1 MVISMHLNYC
11 TKYILVVKNVPRI
24 RPSKTRIKFVEMCK
38 LNFRF
43 FYRIGPTCDGQCKG
57 KYTSGSKA
65 KQVGSL
71 FWSERDIWD
80 LQRMQAV
87 LHTLMSATLSLFFFL
102 FLSRFL
108 YFYLFISLSHSLFLL
123 HHAHP
128 LWVPNQFSNFL
139 KSTSICSDLVLVELT
154 LKQPKN
160 VKIEIIVKEGT
171 VSATE

>member
-65 KQVGSL
+65 KQALEVFFGRRETYEIYNECRQ
-71 FWSERDIWD
+71 FY
-80 LQRMQAV
+80 
-87 LHTLMSATLSLFFFL
+87 TLWWRPLSLSSSFSFSLASSISIF
-102 FLSRFL
+102 SFL
-108 YFYLFISLSHSLFLL
+108 YLILSFYSTMHIHCEF
-123 HHAHP
+123 
-128 LWVPNQFSNFL
+128 QTNFL
-139 KSTSICSDLVLVELT
+139 IFLNQHPSGVTWSSLNSHWSNLKT
-154 LKQPKN
+154 LK
-160 VKIEIIVKEGT
+160 
-171 VSATE
+171 